1 MNKVKNSQSIFER
14 PFFQMV
20 HNSAR
25 LLGGAMKQRL
35 FLVMTLFGLMAVLSV
50 APFVQSGARA
60 LLINILVAAGAEKV
74 VTVEVLA
81 IVLLLIGSLVL
92 PAMAYRLLDYFE
104 KMYRFFIEERFEL
117 LLLRHYATLDVP
129 THEDP
134 KHNDLFNKINENGV
148 WRIINSAF
156 RPFFLFQS
164 IGEVLLASAVLIWSQ
179 WWVFLLVLVMTLP
192 ELIIEARSGGE
203 VWNIHGANAES
214 RRRFWDLR
222 SHFTRFANLVELK
235 LFQNTGHF
243 AQLVENI
250 FRDFQDKQKVVERRR
265 MWQQLGALVSSQL
278 AIAFAICWFVFEVI
292 RGEMQIGTLVFVLAA
307 IAELRSSLSTL
318 FYRLGVQYED
328 NLFVSDAFKLLEMQ
342 PKIVSPKNAVVLD
355 PAKAITITFDNV
367 SFAYEGNDKPSLQ
380 NVSFTIESGEKV
392 AIIGINGSGKT
403 TLVKLLCRFYDPT
416 AGRILINGIDLKQID
431 LQSWYRTIGVLFQE
445 YAHYYQP
452 VREAIALGD
461 SSRDLSLAD
470 VQKSAVDSEANTFV
484 ESWPLQY
491 DQMLGKQFA
500 DGVEP
505 SVGQWQKLA
514 LARAFY
520 RQPRLYILDEPTASI
535 DAEAEAAIF
544 ERLEKLPDNVSTILI
559 SHRFSTVRHA
569 SKIVVLSDGVLEEI
583 GTHSELLKK
592 GGIYARLFKLQAKG
606 YQ

>member
-1 MNKVKNSQSIFER
+1 MNIVKKSQSIFAR

-20 HNSAR
+20 YNSAR
-25 LLGGAMKQRL
+25 LLGGAMKQRP
-35 FLVMTLFGLMAVLSV
+35 FLVVALLGLMVVLSV

-60 LLINILVAAGAEKV
+60 LLINVLVAAGAEKM
-74 VTVEVLA
+74 VTVEVWG

-148 WRIINSAF
+148 WRIINSSF

-164 IGEVLLASAVLIWSQ
+164 AGEVLLASAVLVWSQ
-179 WWVFLLVLVMTLP
+179 WWVFLLVLIMTLP
-192 ELIIEARSGGE
+192 ELIIESRSGGE
-203 VWNIHGANAES
+203 VWDIHSSNAER

-222 SHFTRFANLVELK
+222 SHFTRFANLLELK

-250 FRDFQDKQKVVERRR
+250 FRDFQDKQKVIERRR

-278 AIAFAICWFVFEVI
+278 AIAFAIGWFVFEVI

-307 IAELRSSLSTL
+307 IAELRISLSTL

-328 NLFVSDAFKLLEMQ
+328 NLFVTDAFKLLEMQ
-342 PKIVSPKNAVVLD
+342 PKIVSPKDAVVID
-355 PAKAITITFDNV
+355 SDKPVRIVFDNV
-367 SFAYEGNDKPSLQ
+367 SFTYDGNDKSSLK
-380 NVSFTIESGEKV
+380 NVSLTIEPGEKV
-392 AIIGINGSGKT
+392 ALIGINGSGKT

-416 AGRILINGIDLKQID
+416 EGRILINDIDLKEIN
-431 LQSWYRTIGVLFQE
+431 LESWYRSIGVLFQE

-461 SSRDLSLAD
+461 SSHGISANA
-470 VQKSAVDSEANTFV
+470 VKKSAVDSEANMFI
-484 ESWPLQY
+484 ESWPKQY

-500 DGVEP
+500 GGVEP
-505 SVGQWQKLA
+505 SIGQWQKLA

-544 ERLEKLPDNVSTILI
+544 ERLEKLPDDVSTILI

-569 SKIVVLSDGVLEEI
+569 SKIVVLANGELQEI

-592 GGIYARLFKLQAKG
+592 GGIYTRLFKLQAKG